1 MAAPPLAR
9 LLDPAP
15 FDPSAIL
22 HPVQRGVERRERKP
36 QRASG
41 SLLDQP
47 GDFIS
52 VVAVLF
58 EDRQNQNFGAAF
70 LGFFDRRTRGHAALL
85 YEGELYIRTNAGMRN
100 SECGIR
106 RLANPKLE
114 TGKLIPDHGSRC
126 ESRLTAE

>member
-15 FDPSAIL
+15 FDPTAIL

-47 GDFIS
+47 GNLVS
-52 VVAVLF
+52 MMAVLF
-58 EDRQNQNFGAAF
+58 EDRQNQDFGAAF
-70 LGFFDRRTRGHAALL
+70 LGFFNRRTRGHSALL
-85 YEGELYIRTNAGMRN
+85 YEGELYIKIQARDTG
-100 SECGIR
+100 SGIR
-106 RLANPKLE
+106 DAHYQDAAGGWRILSWKLQLE
-114 TGKLIPDHGSRC
+114 IGN
-126 ESRLTAE
+126 